1 MNAAHSSA
9 QNGHGPHH
17 RKPDGRSDKT
27 DAAASCDLGCDQGLG
42 KRLFRQF
49 RTLVLK
55 RRTSYTDIHI
65 DLALLSSYSCDLGC
79 EQGHRK
85 HSTHPSAG
93 QSSLSVAAGHLRV
106 DDMSHRIS
114 KPRITLR
121 ALWRL
126 TSYPLEVWAGE
137 RAPRTV
143 FSKRAARRQ
152 ISSYRYK
159 PGSSPWVQRSYQ
171 RRLRSFIAFAGFCF
185 ADSGRLSGGSS
196 SCRPHCLPQPAA
208 SGRWLFYFADECSCL
223 K

>member
-17 RKPDGRSDKT
+17 RKPDGRSEET

-137 RAPRTV
+137 RAPRTTNRLV
-143 FSKRAARRQ
+143 VANHQPWLEVQMVVVVGIPLVRYMLSAQQGCLSIYETPTSK
-152 ISSYRYK
+152 
-159 PGSSPWVQRSYQ
+159 
-171 RRLRSFIAFAGFCF
+171 
-185 ADSGRLSGGSS
+185 
-196 SCRPHCLPQPAA
+196 
-208 SGRWLFYFADECSCL
+208 
-223 K
+223 